1 MKEATKENLRLIK
14 VYSRQSWTYKN
25 NKNKTE
31 EEKFGEFKRT
41 VISSKRFQQKAGGE
55 YFKAN
60 CKSFRFS

>member
-31 EEKFGEFKRT
+31 EEKFGELKRT
-41 VISSKRFQQKAGGE
+41 VISSKRF
-55 YFKAN
+55 
-60 CKSFRFS
+60 